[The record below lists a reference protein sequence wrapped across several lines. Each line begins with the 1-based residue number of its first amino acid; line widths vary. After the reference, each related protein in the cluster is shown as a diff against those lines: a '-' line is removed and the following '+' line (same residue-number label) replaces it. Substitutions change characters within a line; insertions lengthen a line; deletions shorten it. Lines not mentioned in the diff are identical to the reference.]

1 MDDEHDRPPEEQLE
15 SRAPTEVDLVA
26 LCSRLNELGAKY
38 VVVGGFAII
47 HAGLPRTTIDLDL
60 VICTEP
66 ANEERV
72 FEALRI
78 LPDQAVNELQSGEV
92 DQYTVVRVADEIVV
106 DLMKAAGGIDYAEAA
121 SEIVIREIQGVAI
134 PFASPTLLWK
144 MKRLTYREKDAGDL
158 LFLRKYFEA
167 RGELPPGESG
177 VV

>member
-1 MDDEHDRPPEEQLE
+1 
-15 SRAPTEVDLVA
+15 
-26 LCSRLNELGAKY
+26 
-38 VVVGGFAII
+38 
-47 HAGLPRTTIDLDL
+47 
-60 VICTEP
+60 
-66 ANEERV
+66 
-72 FEALRI
+72 
-78 LPDQAVNELQSGEV
+78 
-92 DQYTVVRVADEIVV
+92 
-106 DLMKAAGGIDYAEAA
+106 MKAAGGIDYAEAA